1 MTNFDAN
8 LVHKE
13 IVQWTKDW
21 FAKNGGEK
29 PTAVIGISGGKDSS
43 ICAAILAEALGPENV
58 VGVMMP
64 NGMQSDI
71 DDSERL
77 IEALGIRGMTVNI
90 GHAYNALFDTIAENY
105 LIDISEGKRS
115 NEWPSLF
122 TTNTPA
128 RLRMTTLY
136 GVAAME
142 NGRVCNTCNL
152 SEDFTGWSTKFGDA
166 AGDFSL
172 LGNLTKTEVCELG
185 HTFEKIPSDLVDKIP
200 SDGMC
205 GSSDEDKMGFT
216 YEVLDTYIRTGLKPK
231 SKEVWEKIE
240 KMHNNPNTQKKI
252 VIAKEDT
259 FSF

>member
-13 IVQWTKDW
+13 IVKWTKDW

-58 VGVMMP
+58 VGVKMP
-64 NGMQSDI
+64 NGVQSDI

-90 GHAYNALFDTIAENY
+90 GPAYNALFDAIN
-105 LIDISEGKRS
+105 LGK
-115 NEWPSLF
+115 NLHECSLF

-128 RLRMTTLY
+128 RLRMVTLY

-185 HTFEKIPSDLVDKIP
+185 HTFEKIPSDLVDKTP

-216 YEVLDTYIRTGLKPK
+216 YEVLDTYIRTGLRPK

>member
-1 MTNFDAN
+1 M
-8 LVHKE
+8 V
-13 IVQWTKDW
+13 
-21 FAKNGGEK
+21 
-29 PTAVIGISGGKDSS
+29 
-43 ICAAILAEALGPENV
+43 
-58 VGVMMP
+58 
-64 NGMQSDI
+64 
-71 DDSERL
+71 
-77 IEALGIRGMTVNI
+77 
-90 GHAYNALFDTIAENY
+90 
-105 LIDISEGKRS
+105 
-115 NEWPSLF
+115 
-122 TTNTPA
+122 
-128 RLRMTTLY
+128 TLY

-172 LGNLTKTEVCELG
+172 LGNLTKTEVCKLG
-185 HTFEKIPSDLVDKIP
+185 HTFEKIPSDLVDKTP

-231 SKEVWEKIE
+231 SKEVLEKIE